1 MYLVVLA
8 HLNVVALY
16 FGKELVALTPI
27 TDLPSYGMRITQSS
41 PIKEG
46 AQS

>member
-8 HLNVVALY
+8 HLNVVAMY
-16 FGKELVALTPI
+16 FGKELVALIPI

-41 PIKEG
+41 SMKEG